1 MKKGKRYEKV
11 FDLGLF
17 GKEVSK
23 WLNAGPSEPRGGIF
37 LVGAIVFVFALI
49 VLWNVNKLVALVL
62 DIGFGVLF
70 GFTTAIG
77 VLVIAIVWGLFV
89 NRKPKPRAAER
100 FVDSKKAEGI
110 SPAGKQAMEEL
121 DQMAAELLSGSQY
134 NAFLSQKAACK
145 TDDDLTY
152 LYLTWD
158 AKLRE
163 AWEKKHG

>member
-1 MKKGKRYEKV
+1 MRKF

-77 VLVIAIVWGLFV
+77 ILVIAIVLGVFV

-100 FVDSKKAEGI
+100 FADSKKTEGI

-152 LYLTWD
+152 LYLT
-158 AKLRE
+158 
-163 AWEKKHG
+163 